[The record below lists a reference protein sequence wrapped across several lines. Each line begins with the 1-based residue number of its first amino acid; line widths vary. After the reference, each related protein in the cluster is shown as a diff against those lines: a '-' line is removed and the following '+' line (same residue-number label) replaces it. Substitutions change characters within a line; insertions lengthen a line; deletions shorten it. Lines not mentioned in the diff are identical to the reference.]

1 MSEWLQDSLLK
12 DIVFKAIMVMPS
24 LLLQKPSQKS
34 KSKDHLR
41 TLERELELWESGEPM
56 ELLKE
61 NDTIQT
67 NMKATSQTTS
77 INKISKKFT
86 REMRKGYVQNAMK
99 SLTNNMKSGVFPLHK
114 MTLEQLKQKH
124 PQRRDVIR
132 RLCYQINQK
141 KFIRLSSILSTQ
153 KMLEKQLSKR
163 GMEQVHLDLMLTAG
177 KGSLIRISLGTEQ
190 MIYAKLS
197 LR

>member
-1 MSEWLQDSLLK
+1 
-12 DIVFKAIMVMPS
+12 
-24 LLLQKPSQKS
+24 
-34 KSKDHLR
+34 
-41 TLERELELWESGEPM
+41 
-56 ELLKE
+56 
-61 NDTIQT
+61 
-67 NMKATSQTTS
+67 
-77 INKISKKFT
+77 
-86 REMRKGYVQNAMK
+86 MK
-99 SLTNNMKSGVFPLHK
+99 SLTNNMKNGVLPLPK

>member
-1 MSEWLQDSLLK
+1 
-12 DIVFKAIMVMPS
+12 
-24 LLLQKPSQKS
+24 
-34 KSKDHLR
+34 
-41 TLERELELWESGEPM
+41 M

-61 NDTIQT
+61 SDTIQT
-67 NMKATSQTTS
+67 NMKANSQTTS

-99 SLTNNMKSGVFPLHK
+99 SLTNNMKNGVLPLHK

-141 KFIRLSSILSTQ
+141 KFIRSFDSIDSENIRKAALKTRGGAGPSGPDADGW
-153 KMLEKQLSKR
+153 KR
-163 GMEQVHLDLMLTAG
+163 IFT
-177 KGSLIRISLGTEQ
+177 SN
-190 MIYAKLS
+190 
-197 LR
+197 